1 MMLDPAAKR
10 RASLVYFLH
19 MIGTFMF
26 LFLFLAAFLQW
37 RWRWVGEQSDV
48 LRTHLQ
54 WQTMSLIL
62 FSVGAALALVVPH
75 PIAQLCLAY
84 GAMFLL
90 LGRAIYGNWK
100 LRKTLPLPQSLF
112 SRAGE

>member
-10 RASLVYFLH
+10 RASFVYFLH

-48 LRTHLQ
+48 LQTHFQ
-54 WQTMSLIL
+54 WQTKSLIL

-75 PIAQLCLAY
+75 PVAQLCLAY
-84 GAMFLL
+84 GAMLLL

-100 LRKTLPLPQSLF
+100 LRKALPLHQSLF